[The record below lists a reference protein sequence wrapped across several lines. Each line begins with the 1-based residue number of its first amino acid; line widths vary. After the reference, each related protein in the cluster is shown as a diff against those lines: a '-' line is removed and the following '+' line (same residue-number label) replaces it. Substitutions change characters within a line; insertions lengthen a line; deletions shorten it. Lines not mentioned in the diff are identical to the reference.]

1 MLISDC
7 PLCASQHLSQ
17 FLHRSRVPVHQNLLL
32 GDRQEARNIA
42 CGELSMVVCGD
53 CGFVT
58 NSAFDQDLLMY
69 GRNYDNNQGWSPSF
83 QRHVDSL
90 VELLVV
96 HKGIRNKRIVEVG
109 CGQGQF
115 LRRIV
120 NEGSNSG
127 VGFDPSY
134 SGPESMAGGRIR
146 FKASYYDAT
155 CTDEPAD
162 VVICR
167 HVIEHVPDPIKLLTS
182 VRAAIVDQPQAK
194 VFFET
199 PCVDW
204 ILTKNVVWDFFYE
217 HCSLFSSSSL
227 ATAFQLSGFKI
238 ESVTKL
244 FGDQYL
250 WLEAS
255 PAVSI
260 VEKNGSETF
269 KLAAAYAR
277 QEQKL
282 VKGWKQRIEALTRK
296 GRVALWGAGAKGATF
311 ASLIDPDC
319 KLIDCLV
326 DLNPN
331 KQGKFIAGSG
341 HEIVEPQAL
350 SERGITQAILMNPN
364 YRQENEQIVRN
375 EKLAVELID

>member
-1 MLISDC
+1 
-7 PLCASQHLSQ
+7 
-17 FLHRSRVPVHQNLLL
+17 
-32 GDRQEARNIA
+32 
-42 CGELSMVVCGD
+42 
-53 CGFVT
+53 
-58 NSAFDQDLLMY
+58 MY

-83 QRHVDSL
+83 QKHVDGL

-96 HKGIRNKRIVEVG
+96 QKGIRNKRIVEVG

-115 LRRIV
+115 LRRIAD
-120 NEGSNSG
+120 EGSNRG

-134 SGPESMAGGRIR
+134 SGPESMAGARIR
-146 FKASYYDAT
+146 FKTSYYDET

-182 VRAAIVDQPQAK
+182 VRAAIGDQPQAN

-227 ATAFQLSGFKI
+227 ATAFQLSGFKV

-255 PAVSI
+255 PAVSN
-260 VEKNGSETF
+260 VEKSGSETF

-277 QEQKL
+277 QEQKI
-282 VKGWKQRIEALTRK
+282 VKGWKQRIEALTRN

-350 SERGITQAILMNPN
+350 RERGITQAILMNPN

-375 EKLAVELID
+375 EKLTVDLID